1 MSELIS
7 KRRRDRRGSF
17 LGLDPILSVSVFL
30 LLGFGVILV
39 YAATRDWFASIN
51 LDPQYYLKRQIINV
65 IIGIALAFG
74 ATLVD
79 YRLLRAYTPI
89 VWGIGVLGLVSVLI
103 PGIGSTVN
111 GARSWIAFP
120 GGFQIQPA
128 ELAKIDRKSTRLNS
142 SHSSVSRMPSSA

>member
-7 KRRRDRRGSF
+7 KRRRDRRVSF

-30 LLGFGVILV
+30 LLSFGVVLV
-39 YAATRDWFASIN
+39 YAATRDWFASNN

-74 ATLVD
+74 ATLID

-89 VWGIGVLGLVSVLI
+89 VWG
-103 PGIGSTVN
+103 
-111 GARSWIAFP
+111 
-120 GGFQIQPA
+120 
-128 ELAKIDRKSTRLNS
+128 DRKSTRLNS
-142 SHSSVSRMPSSA
+142 SHVSESRMPSSA